1 MAGTA
6 NKKNIPGSYGP
17 ESFLPICKEDMQ
29 HLGWDQC
36 DVILV
41 SADAYVDHPGFAA
54 GLLGRVLQSRG
65 YRVGI
70 IAQPDW
76 RHNDDFL
83 KLGRPRLFFGVSG
96 GNIDSMVAH
105 YTPAKKR
112 RHEDAFSPGGRTGFR
127 PDRPTIVYCNQ
138 LRRIF
143 GEVPIVIGGIEAS
156 LRRFAHYDYWD
167 DSVRHSML
175 IDSGA
180 DLLSYG
186 MGERSLLE
194 IAERLDKGET
204 IGQLNDIR
212 GTVFRMTGPLSSEQ
226 SRQWLE
232 LPSFDEVCSDKKTYA
247 RCFAAYYAEQD
258 PIRGRTVCQK
268 NGKQYIVQNPPSLPL
283 SEQQMDSIY
292 ELPYT
297 RQYHPVYKAQGGIPA
312 LQEVKFSITSHRGCF
327 GECNFCSLIMH
338 QGRIIQS
345 RSESSILRE
354 VDKLAQMPDF
364 KGYIHDIGGPSANQW
379 RLNCE
384 IQKKNG
390 SCRNRR
396 CLYPKPCPNLPTD
409 QSHIA
414 ALLRQAEKTAG
425 VKKVFV
431 RSGIRYD
438 LALADKSGQY
448 LKELCRS
455 HVSGQL
461 KVAPEHVSPQVT
473 RAMAKPEAETYRRFM
488 KTYSDINR
496 HLGKKQYLVPYFI
509 ASHPG
514 CGLREMVELAQFIKQ
529 MGHYPQQVQD
539 FTPTPMT
546 AATCMYYTGYDPFTM
561 EKIYC
566 THSSEQRQMQRALM
580 QFNLPENREVVEKA
594 LTLIH
599 RRDLIGYGPDCLIR
613 PEKTIKNRSGK
624 KQSTGKPKAS
634 PDNKH
639 DRKNNILKTDGR
651 KSKGRSDRSG
661 KKRKQN

>member
-1 MAGTA
+1 MNAA
-6 NKKNIPGSYGP
+6 EVRQRN
-17 ESFLPICKEDMQ
+17 
-29 HLGWDQC
+29 WDC
-36 DVILV
+36 VDFVYV
-41 SADAYVDHPGFAA
+41 CGDSYVDHPSFGAA
-54 GLLGRVLQSRG
+54 IITRVLEDCG
-65 YRVGI
+65 FRVAFL
-70 IAQPDW
+70 AQPNVK
-76 RHNDDFL
+76 NDRDFTQFG
-83 KLGRPRLFFGVSG
+83 KPRLGFMVSA

-105 YTPAKKR
+105 YTVAKRKR
-112 RHEDAFSPGGRTGFR
+112 HDDAYTAGGKNGRR
-127 PDRPTIVYCNQ
+127 PDRAVTVYCNII
-138 LRRIF
+138 RRLFPDSPVI
-143 GEVPIVIGGIEAS
+143 IGGLEAS

-258 PIRGRTVCQK
+258 PIRGRTLCQK

-297 RQYHPVYKAQGGIPA
+297 RQYHPVYEAQGGIPA

-354 VDKLAQMPDF
+354 VEKLAQMPDF

-414 ALLRQAEKTAG
+414 ALLQQAEKTAG

-473 RAMAKPEAETYRRFM
+473 RAMAKPGAETYRRFM

-514 CGLREMVELAQFIKQ
+514 CGLREMVELAEFIKQ

-580 QFNLPENREVVEKA
+580 QFNLPENRETVEKA

-613 PEKTIKNRSGK
+613 PAKADKNRSGK
-624 KQSTGKPKAS
+624 TQNTGKLKAS
-634 PDNKH
+634 PDNKPV
-639 DRKNNILKTDGR
+639 RKNKDLKTNGR
-651 KSKGRSDRSG
+651 KIKDRYEKSG
-661 KKRKQN
+661 KRRK